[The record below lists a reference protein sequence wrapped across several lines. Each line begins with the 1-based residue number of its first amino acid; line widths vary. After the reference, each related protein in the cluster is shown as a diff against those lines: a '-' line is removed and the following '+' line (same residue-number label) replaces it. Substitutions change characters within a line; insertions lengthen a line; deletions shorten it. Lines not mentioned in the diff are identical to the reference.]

1 MLKHYNA
8 YLKLLHKNDSY
19 IGENTK
25 KKPNGRKKIPLTH
38 VKTFSK
44 QAITN
49 I

>member
-8 YLKLLHKNDSY
+8 YLKLLHKDDPY

-25 KKPNGRKKIPLTH
+25 KKPNVRKTIPLTH
-38 VKTFSK
+38 LKTFSK
-44 QAITN
+44 QALTN